1 MQAIIEFFNA
11 IGKAFNDGGLG
22 MYPIALCSVF
32 ILAITIER
40 VMYLYFRAS
49 ISKDAFVQQMRKYIL
64 AGNVGKALALCSQ
77 NPTPLANIIKAGLV
91 KVNKSDAEVQAAM
104 DEASLREMPRIEKRT
119 AYLAMLANVAM
130 LAGLLG
136 TIVGLIRCFGAVAN
150 VEASEKATE
159 LAKGISEAMNCTAF
173 GLLTAIPGLLFFSLL
188 QGKTQALIDDINESS
203 VSVLN
208 LVVTNRDKLDLSTLG
223 AARED

>member
-1 MQAIIEFFNA
+1 MSFEAISH
-11 IGKAFNDGGLG
+11 AFQEGGLG
-22 MYPIALCSVF
+22 MYPIAVCSIF
-32 ILAITIER
+32 IFAITIER
-40 VMYLYFRAS
+40 VQYLFFRAS

-77 NPTPLANIIKAGLV
+77 NPTPLANIIKSGLV

-104 DEASLREMPRIEKRT
+104 DEASLRELPRLEKRT

-136 TIVGLIRCFGAVAN
+136 TIVGLIGCFSAVA
-150 VEASEKATE
+150 VADPSEKATL

-173 GLLTAIPGLLFFSLL
+173 GLITAIPGLLFFSIL
-188 QGKTQALIDDINESS
+188 QGKTQNLIDDINESS

>member
-1 MQAIIEFFNA
+1 
-11 IGKAFNDGGLG
+11 
-22 MYPIALCSVF
+22 MYPIAVCSAF
-32 ILAITIER
+32 ILAIAFER
-40 VMYLYFRAS
+40 IYFLYFKAS
-49 ISKDAFVQQMRKYIL
+49 IEKDAFIQAMRKYIL

-77 NPTPLANIIKAGLV
+77 TPTPLANIIKAGLV

-104 DEASLREMPRIEKRT
+104 DEASLREMPRIEQRT

-136 TIVGLIRCFGAVAN
+136 TISGLITCFGAVAT
-150 VEASEKATE
+150 ADPSEKATL
-159 LAKGISEAMNCTAF
+159 LAQGISEAMNCTAF
-173 GLLTAIPGLLFFSLL
+173 GLLTAIPGLLFFGIL
-188 QGKTQALIDDINESS
+188 QGKTQRLSDDINEAS

-223 AARED
+223 AARDD